1 MGRRLTPV
9 NILLVEDNPND
20 VEMTV
25 RALKAGP
32 VRLTNN
38 LTIARDGQ
46 EALDALF
53 SHRNGGVPKPS
64 LILLDLNLPK
74 VDGREVLE
82 KIKADRKLKRIPV
95 VVLTVSSREEDVAR
109 CYDLGVNTFITKPV
123 RFEDFVE
130 VVKVIKQYWIIAGT
144 LPQAQIGG

>member
-1 MGRRLTPV
+1 MGKRLAPV

-32 VRLTNN
+32 VRLTNH

-46 EALDALF
+46 EALDILF
-53 SHRNGGVPKPS
+53 GHGDGEVSKPS

-95 VVLTVSSREEDVAR
+95 VVLTVSSREEDIAH
-109 CYDLGVNTFITKPV
+109 CYDLGVNTFVTKPV
-123 RFEDFVE
+123 RFEDFIQ
-130 VVKVIKQYWIIAGT
+130 VVTTIKQYWIVAGT
-144 LPQAQIGG
+144 LPPE